1 MTEKKTIEEIE
12 EDLVHYFAAAGQGYK
27 YVDDLISS
35 DPELSSISRE
45 EAIVR
50 IYESEFGPSEE

>member
-1 MTEKKTIEEIE
+1 MTEKNKIEEME

-27 YVDDLISS
+27 YIDDLISS
-35 DPELSSISRE
+35 DPELSAITRE

-50 IYESEFGPSEE
+50 IYESEFGPPEE